1 MVWSEYNVILKPLF
15 LARSQYSSDAN
26 RPISRGDIHLTIHTF
41 ILLPSMEP
49 ASPVDRFSVIAS
61 QHNYVLLV
69 GQPLTDL
76 PHAAWFIP
84 LHPVPSQPLVLS
96 QRILLASPTSRTY
109 FGQIKS
115 ITRLEKFYLV
125 ISVSPESSAYDP
137 FIPLPCQVYLP
148 TSFLILPPLSHLQYS
163 MFASHLPDAILE
175 QYHALNPTME
185 HS

>member
-1 MVWSEYNVILKPLF
+1 
-15 LARSQYSSDAN
+15 
-26 RPISRGDIHLTIHTF
+26 
-41 ILLPSMEP
+41 MEP
-49 ASPVDRFSVIAS
+49 TSPVDRFSAIAS

-84 LHPVPSQPLVLS
+84 LHPIPSQPLALG
-96 QRILLASPTSRTY
+96 QRILLASSTSRTY
-109 FGQIKS
+109 LVKS
-115 ITRLEKFYLV
+115 SLSLGLKKSYLV
-125 ISVSPESSAYDP
+125 ISVSPKSSAYGP

-148 TSFLILPPLSHLQYS
+148 TSFLVLPLLCCLQYS

-175 QYHALNPTME
+175 RYHALNPTTE

>member
-1 MVWSEYNVILKPLF
+1 
-15 LARSQYSSDAN
+15 
-26 RPISRGDIHLTIHTF
+26 
-41 ILLPSMEP
+41 MEP
-49 ASPVDRFSVIAS
+49 TSPVDCFSAIAL

-84 LHPVPSQPLVLS
+84 LHPVPSQPLVLG
-96 QRILLASPTSRTY
+96 QRILLASSTSRTY

-115 ITRLEKFYLV
+115 IVRLEKSYLV
-125 ISVSPESSAYDP
+125 ISVSPEFSAYGA

-148 TSFLILPPLSHLQYS
+148 TSFLVLLPLRRLQYL
-163 MFASHLPDAILE
+163 MFASHLSDAILE
-175 QYHALNPTME
+175 QYRALNPTME

>member
-1 MVWSEYNVILKPLF
+1 MKPLF

-26 RPISRGDIHLTIHTF
+26 RPISHGDIPLAIRTF

-49 ASPVDRFSVIAS
+49 ASPVDRFSAIAS

-76 PHAAWFIP
+76 PHASWFIP
-84 LHPVPSQPLVLS
+84 LHPVPSQPLILG
-96 QRILLASPTSRTY
+96 QRILLASSTSRTY

-115 ITRLEKFYLV
+115 IVRLEKSYLV
-125 ISVSPESSAYDP
+125 ITVSPESSAYGP
-137 FIPLPCQVYLP
+137 FISLPCQVYLP
-148 TSFLILPPLSHLQYS
+148 TSFLILPPLHRLQYS

-175 QYHALNPTME
+175 QYCALNPTME